1 MVLTVKIALVAQKH
15 HVLAMEPAREK
26 GRELVM
32 ESVVVTVDTKEIFAM
47 NAKMDILK
55 ALTVHVKNV
64 IGHVKARA
72 QRQDQRDAMIV
83 KTAGPTA
90 KMKAVSM

>member
-1 MVLTVKIALVAQKH
+1 MHIH
-15 HVLAMEPAREK
+15 REK

-55 ALTVHVKNV
+55 ALTVHVKV
-64 IGHVKARA
+64 ILHISQVFALCHVSYSKIERVVYHSLSFHNYHIYAFSLLIS
-72 QRQDQRDAMIV
+72 QYLCFIDL
-83 KTAGPTA
+83 
-90 KMKAVSM
+90 